1 VRINSFWPGLRRA
14 ARWHRREL
22 AACAAAICVLATISA
37 LSPPPAPTQQVLVAS
52 TTLTAGATLGT
63 QAVELAEVPV
73 DLVPEGALESLDA
86 VSGKV
91 LAGAVSRGSIVTR
104 ADLLSSDT
112 SPGEGELLVPFRLA
126 DAGLATLVQ
135 SGDRVTVVTAGA
147 DGAVVVLARRARIVT
162 VRSAA
167 ASSGLGVTSGDD
179 GVLVVVSVD
188 ETTAGKLATWA
199 ARSELGI
206 ALG

>member
-1 VRINSFWPGLRRA
+1 MRIFSFWPRLRRA

-22 AACAAAICVLATISA
+22 AACAAACCVLAIVSA
-37 LSPPPAPTQQVLVAS
+37 LSPPPEPTRNVVVAS
-52 TTLTAGATLGT
+52 QALTSG
-63 QAVELAEVPV
+63 QALTSDTVEVVEVPV
-73 DLVPEGALESLDA
+73 GFVPEGALASVDE
-86 VSGKV
+86 VNGRV

-104 ADLLSSDT
+104 ADILSSDT

-126 DAGLATLVQ
+126 DAGLSTLVQ
-135 SGDRVTVVTAGA
+135 AGDKVTVVTAGA
-147 DGAVVVLARRARIVT
+147 DGEVVVLARRARVVT

-167 ASSGLGVTSGDD
+167 ASGGFGSTAGDD

-199 ARSELGI
+199 ARSDLGI